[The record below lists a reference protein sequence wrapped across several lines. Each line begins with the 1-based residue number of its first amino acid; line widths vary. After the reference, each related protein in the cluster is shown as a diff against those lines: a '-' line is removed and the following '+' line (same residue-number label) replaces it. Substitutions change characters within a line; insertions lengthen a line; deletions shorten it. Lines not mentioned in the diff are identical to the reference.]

1 MSLLRK
7 NKEQAPEKISG
18 FGKPAKYTS
27 KYKIVAWFKNY
38 WYYYKAPLI
47 FILAALALV
56 VWFSV
61 DLLTKENPDSRFYI
75 VSDTLLVSDQYTVIP
90 EKLEPYLSD
99 INADGKVIP
108 TVTYLNLPKD
118 PQDETGTY
126 AYQQIITVFY
136 DDGISLMLVDDYAY
150 QYIAQSGGF
159 AALSEYGVTGG
170 MDEYRIP
177 VRGTSF
183 AEGTSLDLLNKDF
196 YLVFRVC
203 PENFEDNDSVQ
214 KLYSDMAVYAQK
226 IADEYQSLS
235 AGD

>member
-7 NKEQAPEKISG
+7 NKEQTPQKVSG
-18 FGKPAKYTS
+18 FGEPEKFQS
-27 KYKIVAWFKNY
+27 KYKIVSWFKNY
-38 WYYYKAPLI
+38 WYYYKTPLI
-47 FILAALALV
+47 FILAALILV

-61 DLLTKENPDSRFYI
+61 DLITKEEPDARFYI

-90 EKLEPYLSD
+90 EKIEPYLSD
-99 INADGKVIP
+99 INDDGQAKAA
-108 TVTYLNLPKD
+108 VTYLNLPKE

-136 DDGISLMLVDDYAY
+136 DDTISLMLVDDYAY
-150 QYIAQSGGF
+150 QYLAQSEGI

-183 AEGTSLDLLNKDF
+183 AEDTSLDLLNTEF

-203 PENFEDNDSVQ
+203 PEDYAADEDTQ
-214 KLYSDMAVYAQK
+214 KLYAEMAVYAQK
-226 IADEYQSLS
+226 IADEYQTLS

>member
-1 MSLLRK
+1 MSLFQNK
-7 NKEQAPEKISG
+7 KEQASEKVSG
-18 FGKPAKYTS
+18 FGAPETFKS

-38 WYYYKAPLI
+38 WYYYKTPMI
-47 FILAALALV
+47 FILAALVLV

-61 DLLTKENPDSRFYI
+61 DMLTKEEADSRFYV
-75 VSDTLLVSDQYTVIP
+75 VSDSLLVSEQYNVIP
-90 EKLEPYLSD
+90 DKLEPYLSD
-99 INADGKVIP
+99 INGDGKVIP
-108 TVTYLNLPKD
+108 SVTYLNLPKE

-136 DDGISLMLVDDYAY
+136 DDTISLMLVDDYAY
-150 QYIAQSGGF
+150 QYLAQSEGI

-183 AEGTSLDLLNKDF
+183 AEGTSLDLLDKDF
-196 YLVFRVC
+196 YLVFRIC
-203 PENFEDNDSVQ
+203 PENFGEKDSVQ

-226 IADEYQSLS
+226 IADEYQTIS